1 MVFALW
7 LSQGSWSNG
16 WTSRTDTWSARCLLQ
31 CKSRQ
36 INQMTSEHRFNSKKL
51 FFVKPVKGTFVVAI
65 SGREVKLVVSHKVTV
80 TDLWNA
86 FLTTVSSLLITY
98 HAGVLYW
105 PLLMCHSKNSNIQL
119 RLSLNF
125 HLSYYA
131 NDTNLYVVVWIF
143 HWLFFLSFQLA
154 SFSYINLTFTQKSN
168 SSHWPLRDPTEGLGN
183 SLKNFVSHLIPVRTV
198 PECLI
203 NVGPRLSQLFDVKR
217 EFSSKKPFSK

>member
-86 FLTTVSSLLITY
+86 FLTPVSSLLITY

-131 NDTNLYVVVWIF
+131 NDTNLYIVAWIF

-154 SFSYINLTFTQKSN
+154 SFSYIILP
-168 SSHWPLRDPTEGLGN
+168 SHRNP
-183 SLKNFVSHLIPVRTV
+183 TV
-198 PECLI
+198 PVDLLGIPQKVLVTVWRILCHTWFQWEQCQ
-203 NVGPRLSQLFDVKR
+203 SAW
-217 EFSSKKPFSK
+217 